1 MKNSSVVSAYF
12 THSGNTRVIA
22 QLIHRLAGGDLF
34 EILPAA
40 AYPSDYD
47 TVVEQAKKERDSGYI
62 PPLKTKIADMDP
74 YKTVFIGYPNW
85 WNTIP
90 RPVVSFLSEYD
101 FSGKTIAPFC
111 THGGGGIGRSVAD
124 IRALCPKAN
133 VTDGIAIPGSSVN
146 HAEKTVAGWL
156 RELGIPGR

>member
-1 MKNSSVVSAYF
+1 MKNGSVLSAYF

-22 QLIHRLAGGDLF
+22 QLIHRLAGGDIF
-34 EILPAA
+34 EIVPENP
-40 AYPSDYD
+40 YPVDYD
-47 TVVEQAKKERDSGYI
+47 AVVEQARKERDSGYI
-62 PPLKTKIADMDP
+62 PPLKTKLPDMDS

-101 FSGKTIAPFC
+101 FSGKTLVPFC

-124 IRALCPKAN
+124 IRALCPESD
-133 VTDGIAIPGSSVN
+133 VRDGLAIPGGSVDR
-146 HAEKTVAGWL
+146 AEKTVAGWL
-156 RELGIPGR
+156 RELGIADR

>member
-1 MKNSSVVSAYF
+1 MKRHSVLIAYF
-12 THSGNTRVIA
+12 SHSGNTRTVA
-22 QLIHRLAGGDLF
+22 EMIHTTTRGKMF
-34 EILPAA
+34 EIVPADP
-40 AYPSDYD
+40 YPADYD
-47 TVVEQAKKERDSGYI
+47 AVVEQARRELDNGFLPRLRGNV
-62 PPLKTKIADMDP
+62 ADMDA
-74 YKTVFIGYPNW
+74 YATVFIGYPNW

-124 IRALCPKAN
+124 IRALCPKAT
-133 VTDGIAIPGSSVN
+133 VADGIAIPGGSVN

>member
-1 MKNSSVVSAYF
+1 MKKESTLSAYF

-22 QLIHRLAGGDLF
+22 ELVNRLAGGDLF
-34 EILPAA
+34 EIVPADP
-40 AYPSDYD
+40 YPADYD
-47 TVVEQAKKERDSGYI
+47 AVVQQARKELDNNFLPR
-62 PPLKTKIADMDP
+62 LTANVADMDS

-124 IRALCPKAN
+124 IRALCPKAD
-133 VTDGIAIPGSSVN
+133 VTDGIAIPGGSVN

-156 RELGIPGR
+156 RELGKAVR